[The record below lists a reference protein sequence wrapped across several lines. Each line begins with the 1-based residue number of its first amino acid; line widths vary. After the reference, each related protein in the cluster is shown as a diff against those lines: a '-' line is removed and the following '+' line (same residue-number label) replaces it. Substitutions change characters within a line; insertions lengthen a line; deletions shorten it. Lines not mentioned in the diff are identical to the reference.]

1 MTVNDSRKWITI
13 ARVFAPEHRHDSLSV
28 HVCACPNPAT
38 IDLFA
43 MKMAI
48 NNLSVET
55 SSTLGPVHMH
65 TFTYVSKVTCVSN
78 STYGVM

>member
-28 HVCACPNPAT
+28 HVCACPNSAT

-48 NNLSVET
+48 NNHSVET
-55 SSTLGPVHMH
+55 SSTLDSQ
-65 TFTYVSKVTCVSN
+65 TITILCIIVSSDKMIIF
-78 STYGVM
+78 ST